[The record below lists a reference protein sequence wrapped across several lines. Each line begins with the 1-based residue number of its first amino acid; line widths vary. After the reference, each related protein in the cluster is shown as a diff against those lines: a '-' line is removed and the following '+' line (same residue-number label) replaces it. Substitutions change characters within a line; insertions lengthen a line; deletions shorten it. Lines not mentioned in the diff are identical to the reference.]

1 MNYSEDDTFIGV
13 LPFFH
18 IYGQIVVLMTGLKA
32 GSKIVTMPK
41 FDPEQYLKL
50 AQEHQVRL
58 NLLPRSH
65 PHNPQSSFPHT
76 SCWYPDII
84 NLSHLVIKVYLLCL

>member
-50 AQEHQVRL
+50 AQEHKVRL
-58 NLLPRSH
+58 NLLPLSH
-65 PHNPQSSFPHT
+65 RHNPQSTFPQSQYVSIQASPHL
-76 SCWYPDII
+76 II
-84 NLSHLVIKVYLLCL
+84 EVYV

>member
-50 AQEHQVRL
+50 AQEHKVRL
-58 NLLPRSH
+58 NLLPLSH
-65 PHNPQSSFPHT
+65 RHNPQYVERECDRRQEQRQSQTFQA
-76 SCWYPDII
+76 
-84 NLSHLVIKVYLLCL
+84 